1 MTIDAACIHSLGYS
15 EHRQA
20 FSISCISSL
29 QHFLFRLQVKG
40 RSRAWVQGSMRT
52 IEPGDLLIYRPGDT
66 YALQI
71 DDPVD
76 DDDTPSADYYVI
88 GNAPWLEVWFAQ
100 LTPPPLMHVDEPH
113 DIIHTWRQMVVEK
126 HRRDSLTDE
135 ILNCYFRLFILSLS
149 RMLQYKL
156 QPRRLSASAAH
167 RMKLFI
173 EQNATA
179 PLTLK
184 RIADYAGLSVSR
196 ASHLFKETFHRS
208 PIDYLIELRLQ
219 TACEHLRIGQ
229 LPLRQAA
236 EFAGFN
242 HYTYFHR
249 LFCKRLGMTP
259 SEYRLRTQGA
269 VWPVEESETEQDR

>member
-1 MTIDAACIHSLGYS
+1 MTINAAFIHSLGYS

-40 RSRAWVQGSMRT
+40 TSRAWVQGSLRR
-52 IEPGDLLIYRPGDT
+52 ILPGDLLIYRPGDT
-66 YALQI
+66 YELQI
-71 DDPVD
+71 DDPNEGGGI
-76 DDDTPSADYYVI
+76 PSADYYVI
-88 GNAPWLEVWFAQ
+88 GNAPWLEGWFAQ
-100 LTPPPLMHVDEPH
+100 LTPPPLVHLDEPH
-113 DIIHTWRQMVVEK
+113 EIIHTWRQMVVEK
-126 HRRDSLTDE
+126 HRRDQVTDE
-135 ILNCYFRLFILSLS
+135 ILSCYFRVLILSVS
-149 RMLQYKL
+149 RTLRRNF
-156 QPRRLSASAAH
+156 QPQRLSANAAH

-179 PLTLK
+179 PLTLAS
-184 RIADYAGLSVSR
+184 IAQYAELSVSR

-219 TACEHLRIGQ
+219 TACEHLRIGRM
-229 LPLRQAA
+229 PLRQAA

-259 SEYRLRTQGA
+259 SAYRSRAAQA
-269 VWPVEESETEQDR
+269 PQSEGNAEPERDR